1 MAINATRAVHDNEL
15 YQKPL
20 EPLELN
26 QKLLGGSV
34 HTLMG
39 VTKREPLM
47 LESVTWLSSTAVMI
61 SSAPVMIAMSR
72 LG

>member
-1 MAINATRAVHDNEL
+1 MRGYSKSTHSQAES
-15 YQKPL
+15 L
-20 EPLELN
+20 EPN
-26 QKLLGGSV
+26 QKLLGSSV
-34 HTLMG
+34 RTLMG

-61 SSAPVMIAMSR
+61 SSAPVIIAMSR

>member
-1 MAINATRAVHDNEL
+1 MRDYSTSPHSQAES
-15 YQKPL
+15 
-20 EPLELN
+20 LELN

>member
-1 MAINATRAVHDNEL
+1 MRDYSTSPHSQAESLEL
-15 YQKPL
+15 TQKL
-20 EPLELN
+20 LN